1 MIYFVEDDSSIRKL
15 VLYSLTSAG
24 LEAEGFAHPHDFW
37 AAMEKKSPQVILLDI
52 MLPQEDGISI
62 LKKLRAD
69 VRTRRTQ
76 VILLT
81 AKGSEYD
88 KVVGLDAGADDYVAK
103 PFGMMELMAR
113 VRTALRRA
121 ENAEESAN
129 TADKPIY
136 TLGRLTV
143 DTNRHVV
150 LVDGESVTLTL
161 KEFQMLCLL
170 LEHQG
175 SVFTRDQLLSSI
187 WGYDFDGASRTV
199 DVHIRTLRQ
208 KLGTAGDYVQ
218 TVRGVGYKIGG
229 TP

>member
-24 LEAEGFAHPHDFW
+24 LEAEGFAHPQDFW
-37 AAMEKKSPQVILLDI
+37 TAMETNLPQVILLDI

-62 LKKLRAD
+62 LRKLRAD
-69 VRTRRTQ
+69 ARTRRTQ

-113 VRTALRRA
+113 VRSALRRA
-121 ENAEESAN
+121 EDRETTGSTTE
-129 TADKPIY
+129 KPVY
-136 TLGRLTV
+136 TLDRLTV
-143 DTNRHVV
+143 DTGRHMV
-150 LVDGESVTLTL
+150 LVDGEPVTLAL

-170 LEHQG
+170 LDQQG
-175 SVFTRDQLLSSI
+175 SVVTREQLFSSI
-187 WGYDFDGASRTV
+187 WGYDFDGSSRTV
-199 DVHIRTLRQ
+199 DVHVRTLRQ
-208 KLGTAGDYVQ
+208 KLGAAGDYVQ
-218 TVRGVGYKIGG
+218 TVRGVGYKVGG
-229 TP
+229 CT

>member
-24 LEAEGFAHPHDFW
+24 LEAEGFATPQDFW
-37 AAMEKKSPQVILLDI
+37 AAMETNLPQVILLDI

-62 LKKLRAD
+62 LRKLRAD
-69 VRTRRTQ
+69 ARTRRTQ

-113 VRTALRRA
+113 VRSALRRA
-121 ENAEESAN
+121 EDRAETGN
-129 TADKPIY
+129 TTGKSVY
-136 TLGRLTV
+136 TLDRLTV
-143 DTNRHVV
+143 DTGRHLV

-170 LEHQG
+170 LEQQG
-175 SVFTRDQLLSSI
+175 SVVTRDQLFSSI
-187 WGYDFDGASRTV
+187 WGYDFDGTSRTV
-199 DVHIRTLRQ
+199 DVHVRTLRQ
-208 KLGTAGDYVQ
+208 KLGPAGDYVQ
-218 TVRGVGYKIGG
+218 TVRGVGYKVGG
-229 TP
+229 GA